1 MVNAGKKAVF
11 ISMSQPFY
19 FEPMLENPM
28 ALDRLEL
35 SFRWGAYGLRVLRC
49 HLTSF
54 PAGTVV
60 NYHQHSE
67 YEIHYIPA
75 GKGSVILDG
84 ITHPLHEG
92 LLYVTAPGVIH
103 RQEADEHE
111 AMGELCLH
119 VDIVKLPQ
127 MDEDPA
133 SSTSYSYGAEWEMAE
148 AEACIGQLSELPHVP
163 ALDRHEAMKCFL
175 VAYEAWRNNQL
186 GQYTIIKQS
195 IVQMLLRTVSA
206 YRPEQQGVNLPAR
219 DMKSYRYQ
227 LAIQF
232 ISDNFRR
239 PLTLEEVAERV
250 QISSRQ
256 LQRIFKEQADVSFSE
271 YLEQVRLKYVCSEL
285 QQTTLTLEKIAERS
299 GFTSSNYLHYVFKKA
314 HGTTPNAYRENRLLQ
329 HASIT

>member
-1 MVNAGKKAVF
+1 
-11 ISMSQPFY
+11 MSQPFY

-54 PAGTVV
+54 AAGTTID
-60 NYHQHSE
+60 YHQHSE
-67 YEIHYIPA
+67 YEIHYIPS
-75 GKGSVILDG
+75 GKGRVILDG

-103 RQEADEHE
+103 RQEADEEE

-119 VDIVKLPQ
+119 VDIVKLNPNA
-127 MDEDPA
+127 DESAPTA
-133 SSTSYSYGAEWEMAE
+133 ARTPGWGEEWEIAE
-148 AEACIGQLSELPHVP
+148 AEACISQLSELPHIP

-195 IVQMLLRTVSA
+195 IIQMLLRTVSA
-206 YRPEQQGVNLPAR
+206 YRPDQQGVNLPAR

-232 ISDNFRR
+232 IADNFRR
-239 PLTLEEVAERV
+239 PLTLEGVAERV

-271 YLEQVRLKYVCSEL
+271 YLEQVRLKFVCSEL

-314 HGTTPNAYRENRLLQ
+314 HGTTPNAFRESRLLQ
-329 HASIT
+329 HQ

>member
-1 MVNAGKKAVF
+1 
-11 ISMSQPFY
+11 MSQPFY

-35 SFRWGAYGLRVLRC
+35 SFRWGAYGIRVLRC

-54 PAGTVV
+54 PAGAIV

-67 YEIHYIPA
+67 YEIHYIPC
-75 GKGSVILDG
+75 GKGRVILDG

-119 VDIVKLPQ
+119 VDIVKLS
-127 MDEDPA
+127 DKEEA
-133 SSTSYSYGAEWEMAE
+133 GSSAMSSSGWGEEWEMAE
-148 AEACIGQLSELPHVP
+148 AEACIGQLGELPHTP
-163 ALDRHEAMKCFL
+163 AVDRHEAMKCFL

-186 GQYTIIKQS
+186 GQYTVIKQS
-195 IVQMLLRTVSA
+195 IIQMLLRTVSA
-206 YRPEQQGVNLPAR
+206 YKPEQQGVNLPAR
-219 DMKSYRYQ
+219 DMKNYRYQ
-227 LAIQF
+227 MAVQF
-232 ISDNFRR
+232 ITDNFRR
-239 PLTLEEVAERV
+239 PLTLEGVAERV

-256 LQRIFKEQADVSFSE
+256 LQRIFKEKANVSFSE
-271 YLEQVRLKYVCSEL
+271 YLEQIRLKFVCSEL

-314 HGTTPNAYRENRLLQ
+314 HGTTPNAYRENTVLQ
-329 HASIT
+329 HASTM

>member
-1 MVNAGKKAVF
+1 
-11 ISMSQPFY
+11 MSQPFY

-35 SFRWGAYGLRVLRC
+35 SFRWGAYGIRVLRC

-54 PAGTVV
+54 PAGVIV

-67 YEIHYIPA
+67 YEIHYIPC
-75 GKGSVILDG
+75 GKGRVILDG

-119 VDIVKLPQ
+119 VDIVKLS
-127 MDEDPA
+127 DKEEA
-133 SSTSYSYGAEWEMAE
+133 GSSALSSSGWGEEWEMAE
-148 AEACIGQLSELPHVP
+148 AEACIGQLGELPHTP
-163 ALDRHEAMKCFL
+163 AVDRHEAMKCFL

-186 GQYTIIKQS
+186 GQYTVIKQS
-195 IVQMLLRTVSA
+195 IIQMLLRTVSA
-206 YRPEQQGVNLPAR
+206 YKPEQQGVNLPAR
-219 DMKSYRYQ
+219 DMKNYRYQ
-227 LAIQF
+227 MAVQF
-232 ISDNFRR
+232 ITDNFRR
-239 PLTLEEVAERV
+239 PLTLEGVAERV

-256 LQRIFKEQADVSFSE
+256 LQRIFKEKANVSFSE
-271 YLEQVRLKYVCSEL
+271 YLEQIRLKFVCSEL

-314 HGTTPNAYRENRLLQ
+314 HGTTPNAYRENTVLQ
-329 HASIT
+329 HASTM

>member
-1 MVNAGKKAVF
+1 V
-11 ISMSQPFY
+11 SQPFY

-54 PAGTVV
+54 SAGTIV

-67 YEIHYIPA
+67 FEIHYIPS
-75 GKGSVILDG
+75 GKGRVIMEG
-84 ITHPLHEG
+84 VTHPLHEG
-92 LLYVTAPGVIH
+92 MLYVTAPGVIH

-119 VDIVKLPQ
+119 VDIVKLDQGGTNEPG
-127 MDEDPA
+127 
-133 SSTSYSYGAEWEMAE
+133 GAHGWGEEWEIAE
-148 AEACIGQLSELPHVP
+148 AEACIGQLSELPRVP

-186 GQYTIIKQS
+186 GQYTTIKQS

-206 YRPEQQGVNLPAR
+206 YRPDQQGVNLPAR
-219 DMKSYRYQ
+219 DMKSYRYHM
-227 LAIQF
+227 AVQF
-232 ISDNFRR
+232 IADNFRH
-239 PLTLEEVAERV
+239 PLTLEGVAERV

-256 LQRIFKEQADVSFSE
+256 LQRIFKEKANVSFSE
-271 YLEQVRLKYVCSEL
+271 YLEQIRLKFVCSEL

-314 HGTTPNAYRENRLLQ
+314 HGTTPNTYRESMALQ
-329 HASIT
+329 HAGAN